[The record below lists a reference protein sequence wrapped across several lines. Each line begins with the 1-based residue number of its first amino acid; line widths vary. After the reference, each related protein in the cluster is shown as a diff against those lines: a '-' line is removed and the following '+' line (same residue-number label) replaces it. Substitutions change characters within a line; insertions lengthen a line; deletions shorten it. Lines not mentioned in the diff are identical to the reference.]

1 MLILE
6 IFMILLVVGIVLI
19 VLGYKNWNSSKH
31 KFLYY
36 HDEELTFAGWVLS
49 VISGITVFIMI
60 FFAIG
65 LNTEGEATLAK
76 DKQRYEALIYKMNSE
91 DCKDEFGLLNK
102 SICDEIQI
110 WNEYVSYNKVM
121 QDNKY
126 VGIFYP
132 DIYDELELINLNISR

>member
-1 MLILE
+1 MLVLG

-19 VLGYKNWNSSKH
+19 VLGHKNWNSNKH

-36 HDEELTFAGWVLS
+36 HDDDLTLTGWCLS
-49 VISGITVFIMI
+49 VIFGIVVFIMI

-65 LNTEGEATLAK
+65 FNTEGEATLAK

-126 VGIFYP
+126 IGIFYP